1 MKGCHTYIRRAEVDQ
16 QFGSVFPIDSKVEAN
31 LILCPGPTA
40 PVDSFQELSAIE
52 SDQGWE

>member
-1 MKGCHTYIRRAEVDQ
+1 MWMKGCHTYIRRAEVDQ

-52 SDQGWE
+52 SD